1 MKHYLIFVAVGVSML
16 ASSCSKFLEESTQS
30 ELIPRSAET
39 LNEYLLGDAYP
50 NTFALNPLEMY
61 MNDDI
66 GMIAYVTTT
75 STHAVYTWQPNMVE
89 TGLGAAT
96 NQSSWK
102 SIYAAIQACNTT
114 LDYLPKV
121 TGTEAFKSYVAGQA
135 QLLRAFYYFNL
146 VNIYGLPYNDKL
158 SDPKTNL
165 GVPLL
170 LSGGV
175 ETTLKTRNSVADI
188 YSQIEKDLKEGTAL
202 IDQSKQV
209 HSKYRFGSA
218 AAHLLAS
225 RVYLYMEKWDEV
237 IKHTDP
243 LLNGPYQLMDLRNW
257 GEVKPLDKPVISAG
271 NPETIWAFGLRGDVI
286 MQDTSAYRM
295 PLELRNSYSQGD
307 LRHGVYW
314 ADGVTKKLHI
324 GDFGLKSAQ
333 AFRLSEAYLNR
344 AEALAQL
351 YKQGNADA
359 GQKCVNLINSL
370 REKRFQTDKYT
381 PWKLEQISNDILQYI
396 RDERRRELYSEGG
409 RWFDLRRYGMP
420 RIQHTFFTSTAQNE
434 NYILQERDPSYVQP
448 IPLRVIDLNPKIIQN
463 PLSPIRQPKN

>member
-1 MKHYLIFVAVGVSML
+1 MRHYIVLVAVGLSL
-16 ASSCSKFLEESTQS
+16 LTTSCSKFLEESTQS

-50 NTFALNPLEMY
+50 NTFAINPLDLY
-61 MNDDI
+61 LNDDV
-66 GMIAYVTTT
+66 GMLAYLTTT
-75 STHAVYTWQPNMVE
+75 TTQAVYTWQPNMVE

-102 SIYAAIQACNTT
+102 SIYGAIQACNTT
-114 LDYLPKV
+114 LNYLPKV
-121 TGTEAFKSYVAGQA
+121 TGTQPFKSYVAGQA
-135 QLLRAFYYFNL
+135 HLLRAFYYFNL
-146 VNIYGLPYNDKL
+146 VNIYGMPYNDKL
-158 SDPKTNL
+158 TNASTNL

-175 ETTLKTRNSVADI
+175 ETSLKARNSVAEV
-188 YSQIEKDLKEGTAL
+188 YSQIEKDLKEGITL
-202 IDQSKQV
+202 MDESKQV
-209 HSKYRFGSA
+209 HSKYRIGSA

-225 RVYLYMEKWDEV
+225 RVYLFMEKWDEV

-257 GEVKPLDKPVISAG
+257 GEVKPKEKPVISVD

-286 MQDTSAYRM
+286 MQDTAAYRM
-295 PLELRNSYSQGD
+295 SMELRNSYNEGD

-324 GDFGLKSAQ
+324 GDFGMKSAQ

-351 YKQGNADA
+351 YKQGNTDA
-359 GQKCVNLINSL
+359 GQKCINLINGL
-370 REKRFQTDKYT
+370 REKRFQSDKYV
-381 PWKLEQISNDILQYI
+381 PWKLEQMSNNLVQYT

-420 RIQHTFFTSTAQNE
+420 RIEHRFFSSTAQNE
-434 NYILQERDPSYVQP
+434 NYVLEERDPTYVLP
-448 IPLRVIDLNPKIIQN
+448 LPLRVIDLNPKLIQN
-463 PLSPIRQPKN
+463 PLSPIRQPKK